1 MPLPMEIWRM
11 LAGADTCE
19 ADFPRCDFNTAKS
32 LPPTRC
38 FAPSCSAA
46 ALPIALARQQ
56 KTRSPARA
64 RSNARQLTPTRAMT
78 FRTTP
83 SANKSLSNQA
93 EKIRPAGRKISA
105 PDQPLRICQQRLAPT
120 PYRTTTIVDPID
132 AHRPRS
138 ANPNLVYGC

>member
-56 KTRSPARA
+56 KTRSPART
-64 RSNARQLTPTRAMT
+64 RSNA
-78 FRTTP
+78 
-83 SANKSLSNQA
+83 
-93 EKIRPAGRKISA
+93 
-105 PDQPLRICQQRLAPT
+105 
-120 PYRTTTIVDPID
+120 PID
-132 AHRPRS
+132 TYESDDFPDNA
-138 ANPNLVYGC
+138 VGE